1 MSLVGNLED
10 LGLGEIL
17 QIVSLSRRSGVLS
30 LESRG
35 REARV
40 IFRSGQVIRATSS
53 TFHQNLG
60 EVLVQK
66 GVIDLPTL
74 KRALSIQVDEDFKQL
89 LGVILTDKFGVSH
102 DAIEAVVRDQIENVV
117 YSLFAWAEGT
127 FEFELS
133 EVEGD
138 SN

>member
-40 IFRSGQVIRATSS
+40 ISHNGQVTRASSS
-53 TFHQNLG
+53 TFQQNLG
-60 EVLVQK
+60 EVLIQK
-66 GVIDLPTL
+66 GVIDLTTL
-74 KRALSIQVDEDFKQL
+74 KRALSIQAEENFGQL
-89 LGVILTDKFGVSH
+89 LGAILVERFGVSGETV
-102 DAIEAVVRDQIENVV
+102 EAVAREQIENVV
-117 YSLFAWAEGT
+117 YSLFAWAEGA
-127 FEFELS
+127 FEFE
-133 EVEGD
+133 
-138 SN
+138 